1 MSASHRVLLGWR
13 RRATWRW
20 PASVVL
26 GVVLALPAVA
36 PANDQRD
43 HERARQAL
51 LAGEILSLRA
61 VLDAIERDYPGDP
74 IEIEFER
81 DDGRFVYEIKLLQ
94 ANGRILELD
103 VDAATGRVLDVEG
116 DGRKGKGQR

>member
-1 MSASHRVLLGWR
+1 MFAMYRSSFGGHHAV
-13 RRATWRW
+13 WRW
-20 PASVVL
+20 LAGLML
-26 GVVLALPAVA
+26 GVMLALPTLSL
-36 PANDQRD
+36 ANDD

-81 DDGRFVYEIKLLQ
+81 DDGRFIYEIKLLQ
-94 ANGRILELD
+94 SNGRILELE
-103 VDAATGRVLDVEG
+103 VDAANGQVLDVEG
-116 DGRKGKGQR
+116 QGVQGRGQR